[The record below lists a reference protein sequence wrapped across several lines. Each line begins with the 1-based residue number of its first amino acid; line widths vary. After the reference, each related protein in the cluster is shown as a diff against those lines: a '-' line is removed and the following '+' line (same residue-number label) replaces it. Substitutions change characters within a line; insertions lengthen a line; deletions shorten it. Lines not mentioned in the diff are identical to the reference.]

1 MIAKNTNPTMVNQ
14 SIGTTR
20 KRNSQTKTKRLD
32 MLPKD
37 VNSTG
42 RTPVFVQKLKWF
54 NLHHYTTSD
63 PQGQGK
69 SAISLCWFRRLS
81 RSDRS
86 AGGPASTICG
96 HAFSCHDFHVRST
109 PRGHTLCTIV
119 RIFLFNHATENIDN
133 TPFSSPKG

>member
-1 MIAKNTNPTMVNQ
+1 MIAKSTSPIMVNQ

-20 KRNSQTKTKRLD
+20 KRISQTKTKRLD
-32 MLPKD
+32 MLAKD
-37 VNSTG
+37 VNSTS

-54 NLHHYTTSD
+54 NLHHYTISD
-63 PQGQGK
+63 PQGQEK
-69 SAISLCWFRRLS
+69 SVTDSRLLRALS
-81 RSDRS
+81 FSDRS

-109 PRGHTLCTIV
+109 PRGHTLYTIV